1 MSFVNQFKRMSDMTT
16 TENGGLA
23 YKSTGSDLLS
33 LFANIGGMRDR
44 NDSDRSRSWRI

>member
-44 NDSDRSRSWRI
+44 NDSDI